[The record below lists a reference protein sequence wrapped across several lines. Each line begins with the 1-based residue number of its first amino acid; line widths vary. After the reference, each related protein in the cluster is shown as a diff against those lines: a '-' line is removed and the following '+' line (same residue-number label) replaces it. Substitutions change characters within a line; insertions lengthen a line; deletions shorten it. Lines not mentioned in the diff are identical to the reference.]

1 MQAYEHSS
9 SSGQTEFAKNK
20 LLTIMHCCTL
30 LQYYSLP
37 SMQLGLEKSDMCER
51 STDGGWGG
59 TCNSTGGKGKKNS
72 QGRNP
77 RNTVLLALVY
87 R

>member
-20 LLTIMHCCTL
+20 LLTVMYCCSTTL
-30 LQYYSLP
+30 CPACSWAWKTVTCVNEALT
-37 SMQLGLEKSDMCER
+37 G
-51 STDGGWGG
+51 DGGG